1 MSDILAM
8 LVLGVVEGITEFLPI
23 SSTGHLILAADAIGV
38 GAGSAVIE
46 IVIQF
51 GAVLAV
57 LWFYRGDLT
66 ARVSAL
72 RSAERD
78 AGFWWRL
85 AVAAVPAAVFGFA
98 LSDMI
103 TTYLFDPLVVA
114 AAMIVGGVVL
124 WFVDRYVP
132 ERDAARAT
140 TALDAMT
147 LRQALLIGTVQVLA
161 LIPGTSRSASSI
173 VGGLLVGLDR
183 PTATAF
189 SFYLAIPTLGGATL
203 YALVKNA
210 GALLADGSLAL
221 LALGVAT
228 AFGTSLVAMRWLLR
242 YVANHDFRYFALY
255 RVVVGVVLVVVLR
268 A

>member
-8 LVLGVVEGITEFLPI
+8 LVLGVIEGITEFLPI
-23 SSTGHLILAADAIGV
+23 SSTGHLILAVDAMGAR
-38 GAGSAVIE
+38 AGSAVIE
-46 IVIQF
+46 IVIQL

-57 LWFYRGDLT
+57 LWFYRADLT

-72 RSAERD
+72 RSPERD
-78 AGFWWRL
+78 PGFWWRL
-85 AVAAVPAAVFGFA
+85 AVAAVPAAVLGFA
-98 LSDMI
+98 LSDLI

-114 AAMIVGGVVL
+114 VAMIVGGVVL
-124 WFVDRYVP
+124 WLVDRYVP
-132 ERDAARAT
+132 ERDTARAT
-140 TALDAMT
+140 TSLDGMT
-147 LRQALLIGTVQVLA
+147 IRQALFIGTVQVLA

-183 PTATAF
+183 PTATSF

-203 YALVKNA
+203 YSLVKNA

-221 LALGVAT
+221 LALGIAT
-228 AFGTSLVAMRWLLR
+228 AFGTALVAMRWLLR
-242 YVANHDFRYFALY
+242 YVAHHDFRYFALY
-255 RVVVGVVLVVVLR
+255 RVIVGVVLVVVLR